1 MTSVIFQD
9 EVDVVERI
17 PRNCGRFLTIQV
29 LLTPLTKDD
38 EGILPYVMQANHD
51 MDKTTK
57 QFGQQNRWRATAHA
71 ADPGSLERRKQSL
84 VFGIVFLVF
93 GK

>member
-1 MTSVIFQD
+1 LAGTARPVPPPRAKYAGVHIKSMPSVIFQD
-9 EVDVVERI
+9 EVEVVERI
-17 PRNCGRFLTIQV
+17 PQNSRRFLTIQV

-57 QFGQQNRWRATAHA
+57 RFGQQYH
-71 ADPGSLERRKQSL
+71 
-84 VFGIVFLVF
+84 
-93 GK
+93 